1 MKKKILALILL
12 AILVLNSSC
21 IFAANAFSDVDINHW
36 AANYIYGTYALKIVN
51 GYGDGTFRPSNQL
64 KTGEFIK
71 MISMAMW
78 PSYEYKAPDEGVHW
92 SMPYVETLDR
102 IILSKKNYDN
112 EKLESII
119 TREEAA
125 ELICLFHVN
134 YYGEKSDKVITKDE
148 DYIKQLKDEASITN
162 ASSRIYINNCVKFGL
177 INGFEDGTF
186 RPTEG
191 LTRAQATKIIYTAM
205 FND

>member
-1 MKKKILALILL
+1 MKKKILTIILAALITL
-12 AILVLNSSC
+12 ISSNV
-21 IFAANAFSDVDINHW
+21 FAANAFSDVDITHW

-51 GYGDGTFRPSNQL
+51 GYEDGTFMPNNQL

-71 MISMAMW
+71 MISMAMF
-78 PSYEYKAPDEGVHW
+78 PKYVYTKPADGVHW
-92 SMPYVETLDR
+92 SMPYVETLDMF
-102 IILSKKNYDN
+102 ILSKSDYTN

-125 ELICLFHVN
+125 KLICLFHVKYHCEN
-134 YYGEKSDKVITKDE
+134 PDKKLTKDE
-148 DYIKQLKDEASITN
+148 KYIKQLTDEASITN
-162 ASSRIYINNCVKFGL
+162 ASSRMYIDNCVKFGL
-177 INGFEDGTF
+177 INGFDDGSF

-191 LTRAQATKIIYTAM
+191 LTRAQAAKIIYTAM